1 LKSKETTHKKLNRPN
16 VFVLKTLSIIKDYN
30 FIEHHWFRNS
40 DEWLSEKINE
50 LSKLPNRTSNNLS
63 GQQLQRYNI
72 LYQDKE
78 KYLLML
84 LSNMTHFHL
93 GINWFYK
100 SNEFVTDK
108 IAEIIKEF
116 PIISDIVLQ
125 TYYQYSA

>member
-1 LKSKETTHKKLNRPN
+1 
-16 VFVLKTLSIIKDYN
+16 
-30 FIEHHWFRNS
+30 
-40 DEWLSEKINE
+40 
-50 LSKLPNRTSNNLS
+50 
-63 GQQLQRYNI
+63 
-72 LYQDKE
+72 
-78 KYLLML
+78 ML